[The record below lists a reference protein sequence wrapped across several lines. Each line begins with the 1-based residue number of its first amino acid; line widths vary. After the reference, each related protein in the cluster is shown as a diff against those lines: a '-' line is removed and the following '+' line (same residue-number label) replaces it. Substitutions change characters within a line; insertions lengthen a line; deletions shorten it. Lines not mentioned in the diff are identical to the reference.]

1 MCVTFLGIIS
11 LRFSFWFIRNA
22 GFESTTMLRFSTA
35 FIMILK
41 TVKLQRE
48 RPLKQQNCEMNVGI
62 LLPRVT
68 AGIPFKSRGCRKEF
82 EESFISNPN
91 PLRAFNKKNALAYPW
106 LTHFNALFVI
116 TKSCIDQQLQSMTY
130 VSFFQTCGES
140 IRAAFSHSK
149 KLIGQFYSCL
159 WNYVFLGV
167 AFEMSVF
174 L

>member
-1 MCVTFLGIIS
+1 MCVTFLGKIS

-22 GFESTTMLRFSTA
+22 AGFESTTTLRFSTA
-35 FIMILK
+35 FITTLK

-82 EESFISNPN
+82 VESFISNPN
-91 PLRAFNKKNALAYPW
+91 PRPLRAFNKKNALAYPW

-116 TKSCIDQQLQSMTY
+116 TKSCIDQQLQSM
-130 VSFFQTCGES
+130 SHFFRSTRTQS
-140 IRAAFSHSK
+140 VQPSAIRKS
-149 KLIGQFYSCL
+149 
-159 WNYVFLGV
+159 
-167 AFEMSVF
+167 
-174 L
+174 

>member
-1 MCVTFLGIIS
+1 MCVTFPGKIS

-22 GFESTTMLRFSTA
+22 AGFESTTTLRFSTA
-35 FIMILK
+35 FIMTLK

-91 PLRAFNKKNALAYPW
+91 PLRAFNKKKNVLAYPW

-116 TKSCIDQQLQSMTY
+116 TKSCIDQQLQSM
-130 VSFFQTCGES
+130 SHFFRPARTQCS
-140 IRAAFSHSK
+140 
-149 KLIGQFYSCL
+149 LQP
-159 WNYVFLGV
+159 
-167 AFEMSVF
+167 FEKANRTV